1 MDKRL
6 HFAQWGPSGTRVKTS
21 DANWRKPLKWDREA
35 AAAGVRHR
43 VFCSSLADVFEDW
56 NGPIR
61 DSNGLTLHHGSYWHS
76 KDRYVANTVKIGR
89 SLAGLADLRRDLF
102 SLIDATPNLD
112 WLLLTKRPENVVA
125 MWPVKHDRIPI
136 FPGMPGPLG
145 QAQPCIVQRPKRHNV
160 WLGTSISDQA
170 TAEKAIPELLKCR
183 DLSPVLFLSA
193 EPLLGPIDL
202 MKVGNHDGTCANLF
216 DGNCLYVG
224 DIGGAEYAWSPRNF
238 LNWVIIGG
246 ESGPNAR
253 PCNLEWVRLLVDQC
267 QTAGVATFVK
277 QMGSHLVTPNE
288 VDDNWRVV
296 LRDQKGGD
304 PVEWPPNLRVR
315 QFPIPF

>member
-125 MWPVKHDRIPI
+125 MWPVKHDRITI
-136 FPGMPGPLG
+136 FPGIPGPLG
-145 QAQPCIVQRPKRHNV
+145 QPLPCIVQRPKRHNV